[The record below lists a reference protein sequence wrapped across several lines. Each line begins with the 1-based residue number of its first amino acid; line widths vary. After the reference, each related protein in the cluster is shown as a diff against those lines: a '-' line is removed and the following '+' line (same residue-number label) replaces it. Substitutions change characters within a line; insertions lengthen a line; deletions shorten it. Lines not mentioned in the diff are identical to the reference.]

1 MNFPMGLNLTQC
13 KPTLEAARN
22 LPTAELPQLIGD
34 LEECKAVAQARL
46 MAPAPAPAPDA
57 YLTIKQAAARL
68 GCSLNFLYKN
78 DFPFAR
84 RIGRKRLF
92 SAQGID
98 EYLRKQK

>member
-1 MNFPMGLNLTQC
+1 MNFPMGLNLIECQL
-13 KPTLEAARN
+13 TLEAARK

-46 MAPAPAPAPDA
+46 LTPAPVATPDA

-68 GCSLNFLYKN
+68 GCSPNFLYKN

-92 SAQGID
+92 SAHGID